1 MRLEILIFI
10 ERILQKRPNDRVT
23 PQHDDLV
30 RYQNQKHMISSR
42 FSVPM
47 DLVFRKRQYL
57 LHGLSPI

>member
-1 MRLEILIFI
+1 MQLEIWIFI
-10 ERILQKRPNDRVT
+10 EPILQKHPNDRVT
-23 PQHDDLV
+23 LQHDGLV
-30 RYQNQKHMISSR
+30 HSQNQKHMISSK